1 MKACLTAARWLS
13 IASVAIAV
21 FAGLTSITASPAT
34 AHEVR
39 PAYFEFKET
48 APDVFDVLF
57 KTPMQGD
64 LRLALSVSLSGKV
77 ETVSPLMSRP
87 SKDAMLQT
95 WTVRLPGSVAGRDV
109 RVVGLDQTLSDALL
123 RIEYLNGQSWTQR
136 LTPASP
142 EATAPAAATGASV
155 SWTYGAL
162 GVEHI
167 LTGVDHLLF
176 VLGLILLSH
185 KLRTLF
191 FAITAFTLAHSITL
205 AGASLGLVHV
215 PQRPV
220 EAMIALSIVFVAA
233 EILNARKGRV
243 GLAARAPWL
252 VAFAFGLLH
261 GFGFAGALS
270 EIGMPQGFI
279 PAALLFFN
287 LGVEAGQVVFVAV
300 VLAAA
305 ATLRRLWRP
314 LPAWGALVPPYL
326 IGTLA
331 MFWVI
336 QRVAQF

>member
-1 MKACLTAARWLS
+1 MKAFIRSA
-13 IASVAIAV
+13 AIAAV
-21 FAGLTSITASPAT
+21 AAFAALAVSPAT

-39 PAYFEFKET
+39 PAYLELKEQ
-48 APDVFDVLF
+48 APDVYDVLF

-64 LRLALSVSLSGKV
+64 LRLALSVALSGQV
-77 ETVSPLMSRP
+77 ETLSPMMSRP
-87 SKDAMLQT
+87 AKDAMLQT
-95 WTVRLPGSVAGRDV
+95 WTVRIPGSAAGRNV
-109 RVVGLDQTLSDALL
+109 RIVGLDQTLSDALL
-123 RIEYLNGQSWTQR
+123 RIEYLDGQSWTQR

-142 EATAPAAATGASV
+142 EATAPAAATNASV

-167 LTGVDHLLF
+167 LTGADHLLF

-185 KLRTLF
+185 GWRPLF

-205 AGASLGLVHV
+205 AASALGLVHV
-215 PQRPV
+215 PQRAV

-270 EIGMPQGFI
+270 ETGLPQGFI
-279 PAALLFFN
+279 PAALLLFN
-287 LGVEAGQVVFVAV
+287 LGVEVGQLAFVAV
-300 VLAAA
+300 VLAASA
-305 ATLRRLWRP
+305 ALRRLWRP
-314 LPAWGALVPPYL
+314 LPAWGPLVPPYL
-326 IGTLA
+326 IGSLA

>member
-1 MKACLTAARWLS
+1 MKAFFTSERWLS
-13 IASVAIAV
+13 IASVATVLAG
-21 FAGLTSITASPAT
+21 FAAMASSPAT
-34 AHEVR
+34 AHEIR
-39 PAYFEFKET
+39 PAYLEFREQ

-64 LRLALSVSLSGKV
+64 LRLALSVSVSGNL
-77 ETVSPLMSRP
+77 EMLLPMMSRP
-87 SKDAMLQT
+87 ATDAMLQT
-95 WTVRLPGSVAGRDV
+95 WTVRIPGSIAGRNV

-123 RIEYLNGQSWTQR
+123 RIEYLGGQSWTQR

-142 EATAPAAATGASV
+142 AATAPAAATGASV
-155 SWTYGAL
+155 AWTYGAL

-176 VLGLILLSH
+176 VLGLVLLSH
-185 KLRTLF
+185 GLRPLF
-191 FAITAFTLAHSITL
+191 YAVTAFTLAHSITL
-205 AGASLGLVHV
+205 AAATLGLVHG
-215 PQRPV
+215 PQRAV

-233 EILNARKGRV
+233 EILNAQMGRV

-252 VAFAFGLLH
+252 MAFAFGLLH

-287 LGVEAGQVVFVAV
+287 LGVEAGQLAFVAS

-305 ATLRRLWRP
+305 AALRRFWRP
-314 LPAWGALVPPYL
+314 LPAWGPLVPPYL
-326 IGTLA
+326 IGSLA

>member
-1 MKACLTAARWLS
+1 MKAFIRSA
-13 IASVAIAV
+13 AIAAV
-21 FAGLTSITASPAT
+21 AAFAALAVSPAT

-39 PAYFEFKET
+39 PAYLELKEQ
-48 APDVFDVLF
+48 APDVYDVLF

-64 LRLALSVSLSGKV
+64 LRLALSVALSGQV
-77 ETVSPLMSRP
+77 ETLSPMMSRP
-87 SKDAMLQT
+87 AKDAMLQT
-95 WTVRLPGSVAGRDV
+95 WTVRIPGSAAGRNV
-109 RVVGLDQTLSDALL
+109 RIVGLDQTLSDALL
-123 RIEYLNGQSWTQR
+123 RIEYLDGQSWTQR

-142 EATAPAAATGASV
+142 EATAPAAATNASV

-167 LTGVDHLLF
+167 LTGADHLLF

-185 KLRTLF
+185 GWRPLF

-205 AGASLGLVHV
+205 AASALGLVHV
-215 PQRPV
+215 PQRAV

-270 EIGMPQGFI
+270 ETGLPQGFI

-287 LGVEAGQVVFVAV
+287 LGVEVGQLAFVAV
-300 VLAAA
+300 VLAASA
-305 ATLRRLWRP
+305 ALRRLWRP
-314 LPAWGALVPPYL
+314 LPAWGPLVPPYL
-326 IGTLA
+326 IGSLA